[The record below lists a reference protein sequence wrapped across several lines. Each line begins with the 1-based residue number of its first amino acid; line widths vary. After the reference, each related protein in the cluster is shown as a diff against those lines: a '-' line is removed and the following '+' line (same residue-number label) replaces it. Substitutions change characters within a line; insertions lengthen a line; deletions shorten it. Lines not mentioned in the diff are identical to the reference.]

1 MCTSICPG
9 GAPKYFPPQL
19 VRAANRQLR
28 TKVLFGTDY
37 PYIQMDR
44 WRRDFET
51 LDIDPAVVPL
61 IFKDN
66 ALKVLGVKRTVQLIV
81 DNGGS
86 VIQPVG
92 TRRLRQ
98 K

>member
-1 MCTSICPG
+1 M
-9 GAPKYFPPQL
+9 
-19 VRAANRQLR
+19 RAASRQLR

-44 WRRDFET
+44 WRRDFEA

-66 ALKVLGVKRTVQLIV
+66 ALKVLGVKRRC
-81 DNGGS
+81 S
-86 VIQPVG
+86 
-92 TRRLRQ
+92 
-98 K
+98 